1 MGGRKP
7 FPIHNY
13 IKKIKKSQGGI
24 NMTITKKGKTYK
36 VTEYVNKWNVK
47 LLDSI
52 IDINFE
58 LSKKDFLTIDKV
70 VAYIQQ
76 EECF

>member
-13 IKKIKKSQGGI
+13 IKKTKKSQGGI

-36 VTEYVNKWNVK
+36 ITEHVNKWNVK
-47 LLDSI
+47 LLDNI

-58 LSKKDFLTIDKV
+58 LSKKDFLTIDEV

>member
-1 MGGRKP
+1 
-7 FPIHNY
+7 
-13 IKKIKKSQGGI
+13 
-24 NMTITKKGKTYK
+24 MTITKKDKTYK
-36 VTEYVNKWNVK
+36 IIEYVNKWNIK

-58 LSKKDFLTIDKV
+58 LSKKDFSTIDEV
-70 VAYIQQ
+70 VTYIKQ

>member
-7 FPIHNY
+7 FPIYNY
-13 IKKIKKSQGGI
+13 IKKRRKSQGGI
-24 NMTITKKGKTYK
+24 NMTITKNDKTYK
-36 VTEYVNKWNVK
+36 ITEYVNKWNVK

-52 IDINFE
+52 IDVNFE
-58 LSKKDFLTIDKV
+58 LSKKDFLTIDEV
-70 VAYIQQ
+70 VIYIKE

>member
-1 MGGRKP
+1 
-7 FPIHNY
+7 
-13 IKKIKKSQGGI
+13 
-24 NMTITKKGKTYK
+24 MTITKKGKTYK

-58 LSKKDFLTIDKV
+58 LSKKDFLTIDEV
-70 VAYIQQ
+70 VAYIHQ
-76 EECF
+76 EDCF

>member
-1 MGGRKP
+1 MGGQKP

-24 NMTITKKGKTYK
+24 NMTITKKGKIYK
-36 VTEYVNKWNVK
+36 IMEHVNKWNVK
-47 LLDSI
+47 LLDNI
-52 IDINFE
+52 IDVNFE
-58 LSKKDFLTIDKV
+58 LSKKDFLTIDEV